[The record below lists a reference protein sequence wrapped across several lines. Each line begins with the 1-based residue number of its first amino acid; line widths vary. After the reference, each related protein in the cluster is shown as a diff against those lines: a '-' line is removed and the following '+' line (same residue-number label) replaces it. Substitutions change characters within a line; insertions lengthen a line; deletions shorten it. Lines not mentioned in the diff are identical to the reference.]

1 MGGGSVLLPCCCGDG
16 RTLTAGL
23 YAGAITQDPNA
34 SMRWPS
40 YWKDIVVKYHVIIE
54 GWPHEEV
61 PFRNLSDVSNLQKL
75 DILLRGWQ
83 SGEIFFRRLSED
95 EFQMLSAARAAA
107 VEDSEAQSAGNQ
119 ALQGAVWG

>member
-1 MGGGSVLLPCCCGDG
+1 MSETRAEIRRIVKEAL
-16 RTLTAGL
+16 R
-23 YAGAITQDPNA
+23 AITQDPNA

-54 GWPHEEV
+54 GWPHDEV

-83 SGEIFFRRLSED
+83 TGQIFFRRLSD
-95 EFQMLSAARAAA
+95 EEFEVLSAARASASGVDLNNAEAA
-107 VEDSEAQSAGNQ
+107 GGDAMDWA
-119 ALQGAVWG
+119 